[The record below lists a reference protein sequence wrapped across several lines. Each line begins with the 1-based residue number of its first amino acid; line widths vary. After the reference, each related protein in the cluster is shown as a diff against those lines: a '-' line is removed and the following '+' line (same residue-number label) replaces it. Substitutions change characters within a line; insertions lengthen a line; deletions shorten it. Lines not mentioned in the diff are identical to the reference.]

1 MNEDEAPNESFLSC
15 RCTKHEEGLRGLP
28 EVQTR
33 GLDSSFGI
41 GLFRINLFPNMH
53 CPGMWDG
60 DNELTNQICWDYW
73 VAEVV
78 AKDSD
83 RAWLHLH

>member
-1 MNEDEAPNESFLSC
+1 MSEEQAPNESFLSC
-15 RCTKHEEGLRGLP
+15 RCTKHEEGLQHGPPELENRGVLYG
-28 EVQTR
+28 T
-33 GLDSSFGI
+33 
-41 GLFRINLFPNMH
+41 GLFRINLFPNMS

-60 DNELTNQICWDYW
+60 DNELADQICWDYW

-83 RAWLHLH
+83 RVWLHLH